1 MRWVEVSW
9 EKVTARGES
18 GGPLLARSC
27 ARTGGVVRAHQNV
40 SCAREPI
47 SCAHESSRA
56 KRTSA
61 WLERMRRLPSAGARA
76 RARAPRVARADVLA
90 AALDGAITR
99 SGVQAAPA
107 RRPSLVLQ
115 SLRLSS
121 LVGHGG
127 RERACARFYSAKG
140 LLIARRPS
148 SRLPPQLPS
157 HLDSRILT
165 VAYLWLR

>member
-1 MRWVEVSW
+1 
-9 EKVTARGES
+9 
-18 GGPLLARSC
+18 
-27 ARTGGVVRAHQNV
+27 
-40 SCAREPI
+40 
-47 SCAHESSRA
+47 
-56 KRTSA
+56 
-61 WLERMRRLPSAGARA
+61 MRRLPSAGARA

-121 LVGHGG
+121 LVGHDG

-165 VAYLWLR
+165 VAYLWLRCVQASTAAAHCPNHCCCLTHASQNIHYYSSTTATPFFICRSMAIIMILKAAESFVG